1 MVTGWGGGA
10 TRGGAK
16 DYAAVSFSNLVAT
29 VCQYEVLKYLT
40 YSVSTLAKT
49 MKVVPVMIWGQFL
62 GEKKFTSREY
72 FDAAVMTF
80 GCFVFVANRGWR
92 SAVQKRYEGEYDE
105 SSLEWA
111 ANAGFLILAVYFVFD
126 GFTSTF
132 QQKMYRRDGV
142 TVTAQV
148 FFTSFFTTVFG
159 FAWLVITDQ
168 LSPSIRFVH
177 DHPAIVGDILLLSCA
192 STVAQFSIAYTIKSY
207 SAVILASIMTFR
219 QFLSVLISC
228 YVFSS
233 PLNVVQWLGISLIL
247 APLTFKRVAFAN
259 RAESAHP
266 SSSKSDDDRSE
277 RPVIH
282 ARSRPRSP
290 RFARVAV
297 AIARVRSSPGVVAR
311 ASPSRVASLGA
322 ATLNPTFA
330 AVGATS
336 IVIVATRRVARR
348 RACPSPRG
356 PSRATP
362 RPRSPRATP
371 SSRSTTPRAPR
382 SPNCGRSAAKICSSA
397 RFSAR
402 SSARCATTRSRD
414 GAKRARCRRR
424 STRARWSGRTR
435 RRGTKRRR
443 RRARAPRRGRERRR
457 RRRRRRSRSGSK
469 EGANARERS
478 ARACG
483 GWSAEDDGGAGVR
496 AGVRCDG
503 GRDVRGAGTAAVV
516 GDFERVVQSA
526 SAGV

>member
-1 MVTGWGGGA
+1 MSRRAVDAARDDRVVSCDDDVDSRSLASDPSRASTSHAATTDFAVLLHPTAHFILVAAATIGSLALYGVLQERVMTIPYARERGESVALGRGDGGDGGALARALRGAFTRRGETSAAEDAPSKEDVFTCSMFLVFMNRWVALASSGALAMVTGWGGGA

-72 FDAAVMTF
+72 VEATVMTF

-105 SSLEWA
+105 SSLQWA
-111 ANAGFLILAVYFVFD
+111 ADAGFLILAVYFVFD

-159 FAWLVITDQ
+159 FVWLVVTDQ
-168 LSPSIRFVH
+168 LSPSVRFVL
-177 DHPAIVGDILLLSCA
+177 DHPAIGGDILLLSCA

-247 APLTFKRVAFAN
+247 APLTFKRVEFAN
-259 RAESAHP
+259 RAESARS
-266 SSSKSDDDRSE
+266 SSSKSDDDR
-277 RPVIH
+277 
-282 ARSRPRSP
+282 
-290 RFARVAV
+290 
-297 AIARVRSSPGVVAR
+297 
-311 ASPSRVASLGA
+311 L
-322 ATLNPTFA
+322 
-330 AVGATS
+330 
-336 IVIVATRRVARR
+336 
-348 RACPSPRG
+348 
-356 PSRATP
+356 
-362 RPRSPRATP
+362 
-371 SSRSTTPRAPR
+371 
-382 SPNCGRSAAKICSSA
+382 SAL
-397 RFSAR
+397 
-402 SSARCATTRSRD
+402 
-414 GAKRARCRRR
+414 
-424 STRARWSGRTR
+424 
-435 RRGTKRRR
+435 
-443 RRARAPRRGRERRR
+443 
-457 RRRRRRSRSGSK
+457 
-469 EGANARERS
+469 
-478 ARACG
+478 
-483 GWSAEDDGGAGVR
+483 
-496 AGVRCDG
+496 
-503 GRDVRGAGTAAVV
+503 
-516 GDFERVVQSA
+516 
-526 SAGV
+526 

>member
-1 MVTGWGGGA
+1 MHRGETSAAEDAPSKEDVFTCSMFLVFMNRWVALASSGALAMVTGWGGGA

-233 PLNVVQWLGISLIL
+233 PLNVVQWLGILLIL
-247 APLTFKRVAFAN
+247 APLTFKHVAFAN
-259 RAESAHP
+259 WAESAHP
-266 SSSKSDDDRSE
+266 SSSKSDDDR
-277 RPVIH
+277 
-282 ARSRPRSP
+282 
-290 RFARVAV
+290 
-297 AIARVRSSPGVVAR
+297 
-311 ASPSRVASLGA
+311 
-322 ATLNPTFA
+322 LNA
-330 AVGATS
+330 L
-336 IVIVATRRVARR
+336 
-348 RACPSPRG
+348 
-356 PSRATP
+356 
-362 RPRSPRATP
+362 
-371 SSRSTTPRAPR
+371 
-382 SPNCGRSAAKICSSA
+382 
-397 RFSAR
+397 
-402 SSARCATTRSRD
+402 
-414 GAKRARCRRR
+414 
-424 STRARWSGRTR
+424 
-435 RRGTKRRR
+435 
-443 RRARAPRRGRERRR
+443 
-457 RRRRRRSRSGSK
+457 
-469 EGANARERS
+469 
-478 ARACG
+478 
-483 GWSAEDDGGAGVR
+483 
-496 AGVRCDG
+496 
-503 GRDVRGAGTAAVV
+503 
-516 GDFERVVQSA
+516 
-526 SAGV
+526 

>member
-1 MVTGWGGGA
+1 MSRRAVDAARDDRVVSCDDDVDSRSLASDPSRASTSHAATTDFAVLLHPTAHFILVAAATIGSLALYGVLQERVMTIPYARERGESVALGRGDGGDGGALARALRGAFTRRGETSAAEDAPSKEDVFTCSMFLVFMNRWVALASSGALAMVTGWGGGA

-72 FDAAVMTF
+72 VEATVMTF

-233 PLNVVQWLGISLIL
+233 PLNVVQWLGILLIL
-247 APLTFKRVAFAN
+247 APLTFKHVAFAN
-259 RAESAHP
+259 WAESAHP
-266 SSSKSDDDRSE
+266 SSSKSDDDR
-277 RPVIH
+277 
-282 ARSRPRSP
+282 
-290 RFARVAV
+290 
-297 AIARVRSSPGVVAR
+297 
-311 ASPSRVASLGA
+311 
-322 ATLNPTFA
+322 LNA
-330 AVGATS
+330 L
-336 IVIVATRRVARR
+336 
-348 RACPSPRG
+348 
-356 PSRATP
+356 
-362 RPRSPRATP
+362 
-371 SSRSTTPRAPR
+371 
-382 SPNCGRSAAKICSSA
+382 
-397 RFSAR
+397 
-402 SSARCATTRSRD
+402 
-414 GAKRARCRRR
+414 
-424 STRARWSGRTR
+424 
-435 RRGTKRRR
+435 
-443 RRARAPRRGRERRR
+443 
-457 RRRRRRSRSGSK
+457 
-469 EGANARERS
+469 
-478 ARACG
+478 
-483 GWSAEDDGGAGVR
+483 
-496 AGVRCDG
+496 
-503 GRDVRGAGTAAVV
+503 
-516 GDFERVVQSA
+516 
-526 SAGV
+526 

>member
-1 MVTGWGGGA
+1 MFLVFINRWVALASSGALATATGWGGGT

-16 DYAAVSFSNLVAT
+16 DYAAVSFSNLVST

-40 YSVSTLAKT
+40 FSVSTLAKT

-72 FDAAVMTF
+72 VEATVMTF

-105 SSLEWA
+105 SSLQWA
-111 ANAGFLILAVYFVFD
+111 ADAGFLILAVYFVFD

-233 PLNVVQWLGISLIL
+233 PLNVVQWLGILLIL
-247 APLTFKRVAFAN
+247 APLTFKHVAFAN
-259 RAESAHP
+259 WAESAHP
-266 SSSKSDDDRSE
+266 SSSSKSDDDR
-277 RPVIH
+277 
-282 ARSRPRSP
+282 
-290 RFARVAV
+290 
-297 AIARVRSSPGVVAR
+297 
-311 ASPSRVASLGA
+311 
-322 ATLNPTFA
+322 LNA
-330 AVGATS
+330 L
-336 IVIVATRRVARR
+336 
-348 RACPSPRG
+348 
-356 PSRATP
+356 
-362 RPRSPRATP
+362 
-371 SSRSTTPRAPR
+371 
-382 SPNCGRSAAKICSSA
+382 
-397 RFSAR
+397 
-402 SSARCATTRSRD
+402 
-414 GAKRARCRRR
+414 
-424 STRARWSGRTR
+424 
-435 RRGTKRRR
+435 
-443 RRARAPRRGRERRR
+443 
-457 RRRRRRSRSGSK
+457 
-469 EGANARERS
+469 
-478 ARACG
+478 
-483 GWSAEDDGGAGVR
+483 
-496 AGVRCDG
+496 
-503 GRDVRGAGTAAVV
+503 
-516 GDFERVVQSA
+516 
-526 SAGV
+526 